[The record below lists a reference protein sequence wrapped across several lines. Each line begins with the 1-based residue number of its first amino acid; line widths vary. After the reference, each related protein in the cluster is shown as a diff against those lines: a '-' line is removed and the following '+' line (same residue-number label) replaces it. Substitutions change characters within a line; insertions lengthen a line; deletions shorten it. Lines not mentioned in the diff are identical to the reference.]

1 MKRIGEKKYIF
12 KIASNKILRSKKNL
26 KISIASANKNLELIG
41 ITNSNLLNYIDFLNN
56 INTQEGDKK
65 IKLLKEEKK
74 MLQKSFKNNNTIN
87 KNRIKKIYDEIENLN
102 FKKDILFVEFSKK
115 SDFKRLKKFIVNEI
129 TFVRLLGTPN
139 QLKNKTVCYINKEIY
154 SKIEEFLN
162 CGRDMNYMINPS
174 KLEAYR
180 ALSLSGIDT
189 LSYPKK
195 ILVVKDLEV
204 KFNDDVI
211 TLDSTDL
218 TSEPK
223 RKEENVEIVNNVS
236 DGFGIAT
243 PELMERWSK
252 ELGLNYTMA
261 GGCLRNAYLKGMVF
275 AFDKQAFKDKYASD
289 KDFVIDVWGNEINV
303 NEVELILTTS
313 MLKLWDAYK
322 SIDDYINNCKKFNYS
337 FGITKPTPKKLD
349 EETTLNYQFIQ
360 SYDLTDDEIHQLIKN
375 TIDDFHNIQSD
386 DHLRLIEFFTG
397 IKKENITYEKLKKQ
411 ENFIKALYLNPELI
425 KDSYVI
431 QKTKS
436 VLINKKTLAK
446 IGKVKVRGNYSVVSG
461 DPFALMQSIFNLVE
475 KDEDYGLLKRDEIYN
490 KFWVDKSAKEVVC
503 FRAPM
508 SCHNNIQKRIVANDA
523 DMEYWYQHTPTIT
536 IISCHDN
543 LAMAAN
549 GLDKDGDLMMTT
561 DEPVLVKNTKNLSAI
576 NCLQKKADKKIPSKK
591 DLEVSNYLGM
601 DCNVGTVTNKITN
614 MYDVISRYPS
624 NSNENRVLRY
634 RIVCGQ
640 QYQQDTIDSLKG
652 VVCSPMPKYWYSI
665 KDCYKY
671 IEENNFSEEEKQ
683 VLLNCVAS
691 KKPYFMRFIYPK
703 LDKEYKNFIEKVKNK
718 SLLLFNMNLED
729 LLNIPLDKDDIQ
741 FEEKQ
746 NFIKYYYKLIPLSK
760 EKSVMNRLCFIVEE
774 ELEKLKIKLNQQEFD
789 YSVLKS
795 INNYPINKNVK
806 TQIVNL
812 SKTWIN
818 LYKTSFMKN
827 KQENENV
834 SNHKNIEFFMR
845 IKENLSE
852 IFFKEGIEICT
863 NEEYLCDILIDVFYK
878 NKSYKNILWLAC
890 GDIIVKNLEEKFLKE
905 DD

>member
-1 MKRIGEKKYIF
+1 MKRVGEKKYIF
-12 KIASNKILRSKKNL
+12 KITSSKILKYKKNL
-26 KISIASANKNLELIG
+26 KINISNANKNLELIG

-56 INTQEGDKK
+56 IDTQESDKK

-74 MLQKSFKNNNTIN
+74 MLQKSFKSNNTIN
-87 KNRIKKIYDEIENLN
+87 KNRIKKIYDEIEKLN

-115 SDFKRLKKFIVNEI
+115 SDFKRLKKFIINDI

-139 QLKNKTVCYINKEIY
+139 QLKNRTACFVNKEIHN
-154 SKIEEFLN
+154 KIEEFLN

-180 ALSLSGIDT
+180 ALSLSGIDM

-223 RKEENVEIVNNVS
+223 RKYENIEIVNNVS

-275 AFDKQAFKDKYASD
+275 TFDIQDFKNKYAND

-322 SIDDYINNCKKFNYS
+322 SIDDYINNCKKFKYS
-337 FGITKPTPKKLD
+337 FGITKPTPRKLD

-360 SYDLTDDEIHQLIKN
+360 SYDLTDNEIYNLIKN
-375 TIDDFHNIQSD
+375 TIEDFHNIQSD
-386 DHLRLIEFFTG
+386 DYLRLIEFFTG
-397 IKKENITYEKLKKQ
+397 IKKENITYDKLKNQ
-411 ENFIKALYLNPELI
+411 ENFIKALYLYPELI
-425 KDSYVI
+425 KDSYII

-436 VLINKKTLAK
+436 VLIKKKTLAK

-461 DPFALMQSIFNLVE
+461 DPFALMQSIFKLVE
-475 KDEDYGLLKRDEIYN
+475 KDEDYGLLKRNEIYS
-490 KFWVDKSAKEVVC
+490 KFWIDKDAKEVVC

-508 SCHNNIQKRIVANDA
+508 SCHNNIQSKIIANNEL
-523 DMEYWYQHTPTIT
+523 MEYWYQYMPTVT

-549 GLDKDGDLMMTT
+549 GLDKDGDLMMLT
-561 DEPVLVKNTKNLSAI
+561 DEPVLIKNTKNLPAI

-591 DLEVSNYLGM
+591 DLELSNYLGM

-614 MYDVISRYPS
+614 MYDVISKYPS
-624 NSNENRVLRY
+624 NSKENGVLSY

-652 VVCSPMPKYWYSI
+652 VVCSPMPKYWYNI

-671 IEENNFSEEEKQ
+671 IEENDFSEEEKQ

-691 KKPYFMRFIYPK
+691 KKPYFMRFIYQK
-703 LDKEYKNFIEKVKNK
+703 LNKEYRTFTEKVNNK
-718 SLLLFNMNLED
+718 SLLLFNMKLED
-729 LLNIPLDKDDIQ
+729 LLNIPLDKEDIQ

-760 EKSVMNRLCFIVEE
+760 EKSVMNRLCFIVEN
-774 ELEKLKIKLNQQEFD
+774 ELEKLRLKLNQQEFD
-789 YSVLKS
+789 FSILKS
-795 INNYPINKNVK
+795 SCNYPINKNTK
-806 TQIVNL
+806 TQIINI
-812 SKTWIN
+812 SKTWVN
-818 LYKTSFMKN
+818 SYKSVFTKN
-827 KQENENV
+827 KQDENT
-834 SNHKNIEFFMR
+834 SNQKNIEFLAR
-845 IKENLSE
+845 VKENLSE

-863 NEEYLCDILIDVFYK
+863 NENYLCDILIDIFYK
-878 NKSYKNILWLAC
+878 NKSYKNVLWLIC
-890 GDIIVKNLEEKFLKE
+890 GDIIVKNLEEKFLK
-905 DD
+905 DGD

>member
-1 MKRIGEKKYIF
+1 MKRVGEKKYIF
-12 KIASNKILRSKKNL
+12 KITSGKILKYKKNL
-26 KISIASANKNLELIG
+26 KINISNANKNLELIG

-56 INTQEGDKK
+56 IDTQESDKK

-74 MLQKSFKNNNTIN
+74 MLQKSFKSNNTIN
-87 KNRIKKIYDEIENLN
+87 KNRIKKIYDEIEKLN

-115 SDFKRLKKFIVNEI
+115 SDFKRLKKFIINDI

-139 QLKNKTVCYINKEIY
+139 QLKNRTACFVNKEIHN
-154 SKIEEFLN
+154 KIEEFLN

-180 ALSLSGIDT
+180 ALSLSGIDM

-218 TSEPK
+218 TCEPK
-223 RKEENVEIVNNVS
+223 RKYENIEVNLNVS
-236 DGFGIAT
+236 DGFGLAT
-243 PELMERWSK
+243 PQLMERWSK

-275 AFDKQAFKDKYASD
+275 AFDIQDFKNKYASD

-322 SIDDYINNCKKFNYS
+322 SIDDYIDNCKKYNYS
-337 FGITKPTPKKLD
+337 FGITKPTPRKLD

-360 SYDLTDDEIHQLIKN
+360 SYDLTDDEIYKLIKN
-375 TIDDFHNIQSD
+375 TVEDFHNIQSD
-386 DHLRLIEFFTG
+386 DYLRLIEFFTG
-397 IKKENITYEKLKKQ
+397 IKKENITYDKLKNQ
-411 ENFIKALYLNPELI
+411 ENFIKALYLYPELI

-436 VLINKKTLAK
+436 VLTKKKTLAK

-461 DPFALMQSIFNLVE
+461 DPFALMQSIFKLVE
-475 KDEDYGLLKRDEIYN
+475 KDEDYGLLKRNEIYS
-490 KFWVDKSAKEVVC
+490 KFWVDKDIKEVVC

-508 SCHNNIQKRIVANDA
+508 SCHNNIQSKIIANNEL
-523 DMEYWYQHTPTIT
+523 MEYWYQYMPTVT

-549 GLDKDGDLMMTT
+549 GLDKDGDLMMLT
-561 DEPVLVKNTKNLSAI
+561 DEPVLVKNTKNLPAI
-576 NCLQKKADKKIPSKK
+576 NCLQKKADKKIPNKK
-591 DLEVSNYLGM
+591 DLELSNYLGM

-614 MYDVISRYPS
+614 MYDVISKYPS
-624 NSNENRVLRY
+624 NSKENDVLSY

-671 IEENNFSEEEKQ
+671 IEENDFSEEEKQ
-683 VLLNCVAS
+683 VLLNCVAN
-691 KKPYFMRFIYPK
+691 KKPYFMRFIYQK
-703 LDKEYKNFIEKVKNK
+703 LDKEYRTFIEKVNNK
-718 SLLLFNMNLED
+718 SLLLFNMKLED
-729 LLNIPLDKDDIQ
+729 LLNIPLDKEDIQ

-760 EKSVMNRLCFIVEE
+760 EKSVMNRLCFIVEN
-774 ELEKLKIKLNQQEFD
+774 ELEKLRLKLNQQEFD
-789 YSVLKS
+789 FSVLKS
-795 INNYPINKNVK
+795 SNNYPINKNTK
-806 TQIVNL
+806 TQIISI
-812 SKTWIN
+812 SKTWVN
-818 LYKTSFMKN
+818 SYKSVFTKN
-827 KQENENV
+827 KQDENT
-834 SNHKNIEFFMR
+834 SNQKNIEFLAR
-845 IKENLSE
+845 VKENLSE
-852 IFFKEGIEICT
+852 IFFKEGITICT
-863 NEEYLCDILIDVFYK
+863 NENYLCDILIDVFYK

>member
-1 MKRIGEKKYIF
+1 MKRVGEKKYIF
-12 KIASNKILRSKKNL
+12 KITSSKILKYKKNL
-26 KISIASANKNLELIG
+26 KINISNANKNLELIG

-56 INTQEGDKK
+56 IDTQESDKK

-74 MLQKSFKNNNTIN
+74 MLQKSFKSNNTIN
-87 KNRIKKIYDEIENLN
+87 KNRIKKIYDEIEKLN

-115 SDFKRLKKFIVNEI
+115 SDFKRLKKFIINDI

-139 QLKNKTVCYINKEIY
+139 QLKNRTACFVNKEIHN
-154 SKIEEFLN
+154 KIEEFLN

-180 ALSLSGIDT
+180 ALSLSGIDM

-223 RKEENVEIVNNVS
+223 RKYENIEIVNNVS

-243 PELMERWSK
+243 PQLMERWSK

-275 AFDKQAFKDKYASD
+275 TFDIQDFKNKYAND
-289 KDFVIDVWGNEINV
+289 KDFVIDVWGNEINI

-322 SIDDYINNCKKFNYS
+322 SIDDYINNCKKYNYS

-360 SYDLTDDEIHQLIKN
+360 SYDLTDNEIYNLIKN
-375 TIDDFHNIQSD
+375 TIEDFHNIQSD
-386 DHLRLIEFFTG
+386 DYLRLIEFFTG
-397 IKKENITYEKLKKQ
+397 IKKENITYDKLKNQ
-411 ENFIKALYLNPELI
+411 ENFIKALYLYPELI
-425 KDSYVI
+425 KDSYII

-436 VLINKKTLAK
+436 VLTKKKTLAK

-461 DPFALMQSIFNLVE
+461 DPFALMQSIFKLVE
-475 KDEDYGLLKRDEIYN
+475 KDEDYGLLKRNEIYS
-490 KFWVDKSAKEVVC
+490 KFWVDKDAKEVVC

-508 SCHNNIQKRIVANDA
+508 SCHNNIQKRIVANDEQ
-523 DMEYWYQHTPTIT
+523 MEYWYQYMPTVT

-543 LAMAAN
+543 LAMAEN
-549 GLDKDGDLMMTT
+549 GMDKDGDLAMTT
-561 DEPVLVKNTKNLSAI
+561 DEPVLVKNTKNLPAI

-591 DLEVSNYLGM
+591 DLELSNYLGM

-614 MYDVISRYPS
+614 MYDVISRYPP
-624 NSNENRVLRY
+624 NSNENSVLSY

-671 IEENNFSEEEKQ
+671 IEENDFSEEEKQ

-691 KKPYFMRFIYPK
+691 KKPYFMRFIYQK
-703 LDKEYKNFIEKVKNK
+703 LNKEYRTFTEKVNNK
-718 SLLLFNMNLED
+718 SLLLFNMKLED
-729 LLNIPLDKDDIQ
+729 LLNIPLDKEDIQ

-760 EKSVMNRLCFIVEE
+760 EKSVMNRLCFIVEN
-774 ELEKLKIKLNQQEFD
+774 ELEKLRLKLNQQEFD
-789 YSVLKS
+789 FSILKS
-795 INNYPINKNVK
+795 SCNYPINKNTK
-806 TQIVNL
+806 TQIINI
-812 SKTWIN
+812 SKTWVN
-818 LYKTSFMKN
+818 SYKSVFTKN
-827 KQENENV
+827 KQDENT
-834 SNHKNIEFFMR
+834 SNQKNIEFLAR
-845 IKENLSE
+845 VKENLSE

-863 NEEYLCDILIDVFYK
+863 NENYLCDILIDIFYK
-878 NKSYKNILWLAC
+878 NKSYKNVLWLIC
-890 GDIIVKNLEEKFLKE
+890 GDIIVKNLEEKFLK
-905 DD
+905 DGD